1 MFFFKIRH
9 SKDYNSKFYII
20 MDLTTER
27 TRGLIHALQM
37 DKDNTKILAMLALG
51 GGSLI
56 FGLLPA
62 FFTRTNRRRQPL
74 IISNLLCFGAGVLL
88 ATSLIHMLPEVR
100 EKLPNYPELIFC
112 GGFFMVYVADE
123 LLHLICGEAIRH
135 THTDISAPPRRHS
148 NTHQHD
154 GARPCG
160 GHNYGAMSETQSLL
174 DDSSEHYVRQEET
187 IRQIE
192 ERADAEANSR
202 ICHTNHREP
211 CEQSLAGHAGL
222 LFALSLHSIL
232 EGIAVGVQ
240 DTSAKVLLLLGAVAC
255 HKFVVGFCLG
265 VELSSTPGARFR
277 NQLLAILIFS
287 FGSILGIGIGMAIVD
302 LKTVYDTPALQ
313 VLQALAGGT
322 LLYVTVCEV
331 LPREKARWHLSD
343 RKYAGITQCLSV
355 LIGFGTMTMLSI
367 FMSK

>member
-1 MFFFKIRH
+1 MEFAPDR
-9 SKDYNSKFYII
+9 N
-20 MDLTTER
+20 
-27 TRGLIHALQM
+27 RGFIHALQM
-37 DKDNTKILAMLALG
+37 DKDNTKILAMLTLG

-62 FFTRTNRRRQPL
+62 FFSRQSRRRQPL
-74 IISNLLCFGAGVLL
+74 MVSNLLCFGAGVLL
-88 ATSLIHMLPEVR
+88 STSLIHMLPEVR

-123 LLHLICGEAIRH
+123 LMHCLCGEAIRH
-135 THTDISAPPRRHS
+135 IHNDPPRVQQHHGHS
-148 NTHQHD
+148 HSHGTAP
-154 GARPCG
+154 G
-160 GHNYGAMSETQSLL
+160 YGSLSETQSLL
-174 DDSSEHYVRQEET
+174 DDSSDNRQADT

-192 ERADAEANSR
+192 DRADAEANAR
-202 ICHTNHREP
+202 ICHTNHSEP

-222 LFALSLHSIL
+222 LLALSLHSIL

-265 VELSSTPGARFR
+265 VELSSTPGSRFR
-277 NQLLAILIFS
+277 NHLLAILIFS

-302 LKTVYDTPALQ
+302 LKTIYDTSALQ
-313 VLQALAGGT
+313 VLQAVAGGT

-331 LPREKARWHLSD
+331 LPREKARWHLSN
-343 RKYAGITQCLSV
+343 KKFAGMGQCLSV
-355 LIGFGTMTMLSI
+355 MAGFGTMTLLSI
-367 FMSK
+367 YMKE